1 MEVNK
6 QIEQMRLQVNNSSF
20 FLGIK
25 DVGFIPLKPY
35 SALVTWTALWDKMTF
50 NVTYFPRGTKD
61 TAKYKTASVIGEDL
75 SDKNQKMARL
85 TELHP
90 FINYTVIIRGCMEN
104 NTCGLPTE
112 SWVHGKSEGLLKPR
126 TTTVEATGPFS
137 LHVNWA
143 ESRREHEML
152 DTYLVRCCVERE
164 SKCVEV
170 ETTNNSVMV
179 SNLYA
184 DTVYTVYVG
193 AVLMGLGWGK
203 NDVARFALEHART
216 WSLIPSVPELQHSRR
231 NLHTIEILWRFNRT
245 ALNFLQISRDNSTWK
260 NCDAGSDCLSE
271 TKPKLTERQPYVTGI
286 VILSNLEPNTVYT
299 VFARGCTSNGCGSPG
314 RIRAATSSPVPASPS
329 IEFIG
334 SNAQTSVFT
343 WNFKD
348 TEMIY
353 IQVSLDNSTWLNCS
367 VEADKCRISRL
378 TESTLFDSSGITTI
392 NDLAPGV
399 THTVFLRGCNF
410 LGCGMS
416 NSSEV
421 HVPEL
426 VPRYPTNV
434 TFTVLPN
441 NTAVVK
447 WIGHSTLWDSSPPY
461 DVTWKCGNGPKMVM
475 ITTLNTLS
483 IHDFIDADC
492 QVWVTAVSSWR
503 DLYVHRS
510 HEVRAVVQNDQ

>member
-1 MEVNK
+1 MHRRVICTSASMEVNK
-6 QIEQMRLQVNNSSF
+6 QMEQMRLQVNNSSF

-35 SALVTWTALWDKMTF
+35 FALVTWTALWDKMTF
-50 NVTYFPRGTKD
+50 NVTYFPRGTED
-61 TAKYKTASVIGEDL
+61 TAKYKTASMIGEDL

-90 FINYTVIIRGCMEN
+90 FINYTVIIRGCIEN

-143 ESRREHEML
+143 ESTREHEML

-203 NDVARFALEHART
+203 NDIARFALEHART
-216 WSLIPSVPELQHSRR
+216 WSLIPPVPELQHSRR

-245 ALNFLQISRDNSTWK
+245 SLNFLQISRDNSTWK
-260 NCDAGSDCLSE
+260 NCDADSDCLSE

-334 SNAQTSVFT
+334 NNARTSVFT

-348 TEMIY
+348 TEIIY
-353 IQVSLDNSTWLNCS
+353 IQQRCQQKPVSKGADDGVETSPAHLNHS
-367 VEADKCRISRL
+367 GVLRN
-378 TESTLFDSSGITTI
+378 TEK
-392 NDLAPGV
+392 A
-399 THTVFLRGCNF
+399 RG
-410 LGCGMS
+410 
-416 NSSEV
+416 SE
-421 HVPEL
+421 
-426 VPRYPTNV
+426 PRSER
-434 TFTVLPN
+434 
-441 NTAVVK
+441 
-447 WIGHSTLWDSSPPY
+447 GREGEREREREREGES
-461 DVTWKCGNGPKMVM
+461 
-475 ITTLNTLS
+475 
-483 IHDFIDADC
+483 
-492 QVWVTAVSSWR
+492 
-503 DLYVHRS
+503 
-510 HEVRAVVQNDQ
+510 